1 MVLKKGHRTSQLEK
15 SNSVLFCSDS
25 NLQKEDY
32 KEKRM
37 FGLLTGLVSANA
49 SSQNNPNFRNSIIH
63 DQTQYF
69 STDTSGLLW
78 ISSNRSYMNSLK
90 NKTIV
95 LAVCGSIAAV
105 NTIALAH
112 ALRRRGAVVQGVMTE
127 AACRIIHP
135 DALTYATGRQTIT
148 SLSGMVEHVQY
159 CGDQGIA
166 DLLLIAP
173 CTANTIS
180 KIACGIDDTTVTTFA
195 STALGRPMP
204 VVLVPA
210 MHHAMFRHKR
220 IVTNL
225 TSLQDLGIHTIDPR
239 IEEGKAKIASTEE
252 ILLKIERILL
262 GSPLSGRKVLITSGR
277 CEEPLD
283 DIRILTTRSSGRMG
297 EEIAYQAYRL
307 GADVIIVHKNQIPCV
322 ENRYAATAESMQ
334 GIIRSI
340 LATEDISIYISAAAI
355 SDFAPVCVLGKLPSG
370 EKREITLIPQQ
381 KILPDA
387 IHAGVKTI
395 VAFKLGE
402 DAIDAAK
409 SLLSIGA
416 SIVAANTKESMGG
429 KTGFY
434 HLITKE
440 GQYPISGTKEEIAA
454 EIFDLIL
461 TKMGAGRDT

>member
-1 MVLKKGHRTSQLEK
+1 
-15 SNSVLFCSDS
+15 
-25 NLQKEDY
+25 
-32 KEKRM
+32 
-37 FGLLTGLVSANA
+37 
-49 SSQNNPNFRNSIIH
+49 
-63 DQTQYF
+63 
-69 STDTSGLLW
+69 
-78 ISSNRSYMNSLK
+78 MNSLEH
-90 NKTIV
+90 KTIV

-112 ALRRRGAVVQGVMTE
+112 ALRRKGAVVQAVMSE

-148 SLSGMVEHVQY
+148 NLSGMVEHVLY

-180 KIACGIDDTTVTTFA
+180 KIACGIDDTTPTTFA

-210 MHHAMFRHKR
+210 MHHAMYRHQGIGK
-220 IVTNL
+220 NL
-225 TSLQDLGIHTIDPR
+225 ACVKDMGIFIIDPR
-239 IEEGKAKIASTEE
+239 IEEGKAKIAPNEE
-252 ILLKIERILL
+252 IILKIERILL

-307 GADVIIVHKNQIPCV
+307 GADVTIVHANHIPCV

-334 GIIRSI
+334 DIIRSI
-340 LATEDISIYISAAAI
+340 LATEEISIYISAAAI
-355 SDFAPVCVLGKLPSG
+355 SDFAPVCIPGKIPSG
-370 EKREITLIPQQ
+370 EKREITLIPRQ

-387 IHAGVKTI
+387 IHAGVGMI

-402 DAIDAAK
+402 DAIDAAN
-409 SLLSIGA
+409 SLISIGV

-429 KTGFY
+429 KTGSY

-440 GQYPISGTKEEIAA
+440 GHYPVSGTKEEIAA

-461 TKMGAGRDT
+461 TKTGSGKR